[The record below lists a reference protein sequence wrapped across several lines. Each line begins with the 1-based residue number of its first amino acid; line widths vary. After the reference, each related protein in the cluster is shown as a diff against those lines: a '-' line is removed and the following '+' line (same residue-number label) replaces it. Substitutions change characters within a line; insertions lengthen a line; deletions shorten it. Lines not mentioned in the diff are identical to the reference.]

1 MKRNILLIMIATLAI
16 SCAACS
22 TDTGKKDPSE
32 NPVESG
38 SVVGSE
44 AESEYVSET
53 ESETLI
59 ILDIKD
65 ATDLLTQV
73 WNSYDKE
80 EMFMCVG
87 GHYEAYTDEAPAKYD
102 LTKAADMERIFCIP
116 QDVISY
122 VDDAATLQHAQN
134 VNNFSAAVYHV
145 TDVANVQTLI
155 DRITQQTLA
164 NKWLNGRPERLVV
177 YTVGEQYV
185 VTAYGSK
192 ALVINFAEK
201 LEETYYNVPERVVK
215 EDIIK

>member
-1 MKRNILLIMIATLAI
+1 MKRNILLILIAVLTI

-32 NPVESG
+32 NPSESG
-38 SVVGSE
+38 SVAGSE
-44 AESEYVSET
+44 TESESVTET

-73 WNSYDKE
+73 WASYEQEDK
-80 EMFMCVG
+80 FMAVG
-87 GHYEAYTDEAPAKYD
+87 GHYEKYTDEAPAKYD

-116 QDVISY
+116 QAVIGL

-134 VNNFSAAVYHV
+134 VNNFSAAAYHV
-145 TDVANVQTLI
+145 TDAANVQTLI
-155 DRITQQTLA
+155 DEITKQTMA
-164 NKWLNGRPERLVV
+164 NKWLNGRPERFVV
-177 YTVGEQYV
+177 YIIGEHYV
-185 VTAYGSK
+185 VTVYGDK
-192 ALVINFAEK
+192 ALVINFTKE
-201 LEETYYNVPERVVK
+201 LEEAFYNVPERVVK